1 MRKTQVFGFS
11 TRYNNLSN
19 VLINDCGIH
28 SAVADPEQTNP
39 NSLNPRIYK
48 AIRDT
53 GATNTCITEK
63 VAVEC
68 GLPVIGTAEVHHA
81 NGKDTVDVFLASLYL
96 PNGVATPVIRVNK
109 AKLVNADI
117 LIGMDIIGQG
127 DFAISNFK
135 GITQFSFRMPSLM
148 HMDLSKLDQGGKSG
162 QKNRRRR

>member
-11 TRYNNLSN
+11 SRYDNLSN

-28 SAVADPEQTNP
+28 SAVSELEQVKP
-39 NSLNPRIYK
+39 ASLNPRFYK
-48 AIRDT
+48 AIWDT
-53 GATNTCITEK
+53 GATNTCITKK

-68 GLPVIGTAEVHHA
+68 GLPIVGTTEIHHA

-96 PNGVATPVIRVNK
+96 PNGIAIPVIRVSE
-109 AKLVNADI
+109 AKLIGADM

-135 GITQFSFRMPSLM
+135 GSTQFSFRMPSLM
-148 HMDLSKLDQGGKSG
+148 HIDLSKLDQGTKSRP
-162 QKNRRRR
+162 KTRRQR

>member
-11 TRYNNLSN
+11 SRYDNLSN

-39 NSLNPRIYK
+39 NSLNPRLYK
-48 AIRDT
+48 AIWDT
-53 GATNTCITEK
+53 GATNTSITK
-63 VAVEC
+63 TVADEC
-68 GLPVIGTAEVHHA
+68 GLPIIGTTEIHHA

-96 PNGVATPVIRVNK
+96 PNGIAIPVIRVNE
-109 AKLVNADI
+109 AKLIGADI

-148 HMDLSKLDQGGKSG
+148 HIDLSKLDQGGKSRH
-162 QKNRRRR
+162 KKRR